1 MRILL
6 TICDLLPLNT
16 LFFRYDAL
24 TVEQHLR
31 LYARIKGVALG
42 EESAVVQ
49 RVATRVRLHGD
60 AFGMVASALS
70 GGMRR
75 RLSLGIALVGDPRV
89 LMLDEPTTGLDP
101 EARRLIW
108 EIISEER
115 ASGERCIVLTTHL
128 MEEADAL
135 SSRIAI
141 MAGGKVKVVGTQQRI
156 KDRFGEG
163 ESM

>member
-1 MRILL
+1 MQ
-6 TICDLLPLNT
+6 
-16 LFFRYDAL
+16 
-24 TVEQHLR
+24 QHLR
-31 LYARIKGVALG
+31 LYARLKGVPLAKENG
-42 EESAVVQ
+42 VVQ
-49 RVATRVRLHGD
+49 RVASRIRLHGD
-60 AFGMVASALS
+60 AFGMPASSLS

-75 RLSLGIALVGDPRV
+75 RLSLGIALIGDPRV

-115 ASGERCIVLTTHL
+115 ASGKRAIVLTTHL

-141 MAGGKVKVVGTQQRI
+141 MAGGKVGLPTYVLLTFLLISRRPYEYLLVY
-156 KDRFGEG
+156 
-163 ESM
+163 